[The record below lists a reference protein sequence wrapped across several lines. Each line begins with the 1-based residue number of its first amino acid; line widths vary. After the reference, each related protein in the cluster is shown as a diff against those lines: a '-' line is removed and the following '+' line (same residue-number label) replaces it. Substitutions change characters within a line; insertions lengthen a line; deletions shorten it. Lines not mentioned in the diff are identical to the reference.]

1 MRAFFLVLA
10 VLATTPRPA
19 AAADQV
25 PNFDIPRN
33 CAFEASGGAAA
44 VERTEQQTREACK
57 HDETIAKKQLGQEWS
72 RFKGEAKRSCLEES
86 SMGSEQSYVELQSCL
101 EMSSNWNQNQTV
113 GQAPSNA
120 RGLSVQ

>member
-10 VLATTPRPA
+10 VLATASRPA
-19 AAADQV
+19 TAADQV

-33 CAFEASGGAAA
+33 CAFEASGGAA
-44 VERTEQQTREACK
+44 VEQTEQQTKAACK
-57 HDETIAKKQLGQEWS
+57 HDETVAKNQLSQEWS
-72 RFKGEAKRSCLEES
+72 SFKGEAKRDCLLES

-101 EMSSNWNQNQTV
+101 EMSPNWTSQTV

-120 RGLSVQ
+120 RRH